1 MSDIKEAKTLS
12 EAIAILEKVGQSKV
26 DDLKKV
32 LEKDYTELKKN
43 MDDLKPIVNDFRS
56 KFESQVD
63 KSKLDVEAK
72 ITNNPWVTLAIVG
85 VMAFIIGCFFGNNK
99 KDSSKDNS
107 KDSSKS

>member
-32 LEKDYTELKKN
+32 LEKDYTDLKKN
-43 MDDLKPIVNDFRS
+43 MDDLKPYIKDIKS
-56 KFESQVD
+56 KIESQAD

-72 ITNNPWVTLAIVG
+72 IANNPWVTLAIVG
-85 VMAFIIGCFFGNNK
+85 IVAFIIGCFFGNNK
-99 KDSSKDNS
+99 KDTP
-107 KDSSKS
+107 KDSAQ